1 MFAENEMGSP
11 ASRTELEEL
20 VADDTPY
27 GDLTTYALGIGDV
40 PGQMEFCARGA
51 MIVAEAESAAAILE
65 IAGCH
70 VKLTTA
76 SGATLAP
83 GSRIL
88 FAEGPA
94 GALHRGWKV
103 AQTLIEIWS
112 GVATAARAIVDAAAA
127 VSPRIVVA
135 CTRKNVPGTKSFA
148 IRAVR
153 AGGAVMHRLGLSE
166 TILVFPEH
174 RIFLAEPLPE
184 TVKRLRHGAPEKKLV
199 IEIKSIDDAMTA
211 ADAGFDVIQAEKFS
225 PDQIAA
231 LAARLREHIP
241 PGAARPLIAAAGGV
255 NASNA
260 AAYAQAGADVIVTSA
275 PYLARPC
282 DVQVNLTMAGSAV
295 KGVGQPAAVSA

>member
-1 MFAENEMGSP
+1 
-11 ASRTELEEL
+11 
-20 VADDTPY
+20 
-27 GDLTTYALGIGDV
+27 
-40 PGQMEFCARGA
+40 MEFLARGS
-51 MIVAEAESAAAILE
+51 MIVAEAESAAGILE

-70 VKLTTA
+70 VKLETA

-83 GSRIL
+83 GAPIL

-103 AQTLIEIWS
+103 AQTVIEIWS

-127 VSPRIVVA
+127 VSPGVVVA

-174 RIFLAEPLPE
+174 RTFLAEPLPE
-184 TVKRLRHGAPEKKLV
+184 TVKRLRHRAPEKKLV
-199 IEIKSIDDAMTA
+199 IEVKSIEDAMA
-211 ADAGFDVIQAEKFS
+211 AAAAGFDVIQAEKFS
-225 PDQIAA
+225 PEQIAA
-231 LAARLREHIP
+231 LCERLRGEP
-241 PGAARPLIAAAGGV
+241 LKPSVARPLIAAAGGV
-255 NASNA
+255 NAGNA
-260 AAYAQAGADVIVTSA
+260 AAYAEAGAHIIVTSA

-282 DVQVNLTMAGSAV
+282 DVQVNLTMA
-295 KGVGQPAAVSA
+295 